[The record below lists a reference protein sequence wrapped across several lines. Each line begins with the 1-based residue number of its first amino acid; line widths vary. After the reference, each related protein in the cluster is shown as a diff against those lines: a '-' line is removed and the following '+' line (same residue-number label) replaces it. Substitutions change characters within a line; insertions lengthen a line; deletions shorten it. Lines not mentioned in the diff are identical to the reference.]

1 MSGGTLI
8 VGAGQ
13 AGVQVAAS
21 LRESGYQDSIT
32 LVGAETH
39 HPYARPPL
47 SKEFLAGHAELKSL
61 ELRTSDFYSVQRI
74 EVLPAERV
82 VEVHLSADGNEGS
95 GTAVTATGRELQFDK
110 LALTTG
116 ARPRR
121 LDLNGAEL
129 EGVCYL
135 RVIEDAHLLRS
146 LLADAQNAVVIG
158 GGFIGLEAASAARS
172 AGKTVTVVEAAE
184 RLVPRSVAP
193 VISEFLLNAHK
204 RRGVEIRLGA
214 QVTALHGVD
223 GHVTAVELGDGT
235 QVPADLVIVGVGIIP
250 RTELAE
256 QIGLDCDRGIVV
268 DTYARTSI
276 PSIVAAGDCTV
287 LPNPLT
293 GEGRYR
299 LESTQN
305 AMSQARIAAA
315 SIMGNLQPHNSV
327 PWFWSDQYDLKLQI
341 AGLTDGYDDH
351 VVRGE
356 PDSESFSVLY
366 YRHGRLLAVDAINR
380 APDYLAVRAALGRRA
395 TINPGPAAN
404 PSVLLKTLIIEDES
418 IPVTQP

>member
-61 ELRTSDFYSVQRI
+61 ELRTSDFYAVQRI

-121 LDLNGAEL
+121 LNLNGAEL

-146 LLADAQNAVVIG
+146 
-158 GGFIGLEAASAARS
+158 
-172 AGKTVTVVEAAE
+172 
-184 RLVPRSVAP
+184 
-193 VISEFLLNAHK
+193 
-204 RRGVEIRLGA
+204 
-214 QVTALHGVD
+214 
-223 GHVTAVELGDGT
+223 
-235 QVPADLVIVGVGIIP
+235 
-250 RTELAE
+250 
-256 QIGLDCDRGIVV
+256 
-268 DTYARTSI
+268 
-276 PSIVAAGDCTV
+276 
-287 LPNPLT
+287 
-293 GEGRYR
+293 
-299 LESTQN
+299 
-305 AMSQARIAAA
+305 
-315 SIMGNLQPHNSV
+315 
-327 PWFWSDQYDLKLQI
+327 
-341 AGLTDGYDDH
+341 
-351 VVRGE
+351 
-356 PDSESFSVLY
+356 
-366 YRHGRLLAVDAINR
+366 
-380 APDYLAVRAALGRRA
+380 
-395 TINPGPAAN
+395 
-404 PSVLLKTLIIEDES
+404 
-418 IPVTQP
+418 

>member
-13 AGVQVAAS
+13 AAVQIAAS
-21 LRESGYQDSIT
+21 LREGGYQDAIT
-32 LVGAETH
+32 LVGAEAH
-39 HPYARPPL
+39 YPYSRPPL
-47 SKEFLAGHAELKSL
+47 SKEFLAGHAELGSL
-61 ELRTSDFYSVQRI
+61 ELRTLDFYKQERI
-74 EVLPAERV
+74 DVLPSERI
-82 VEVHLSADGNEGS
+82 VELQLSTDGEEGS
-95 GTAVTATGRELQFDK
+95 GIALTDSGRELKFDK

-121 LDLNGAEL
+121 LDLSGAKL

-135 RVIEDAHLLRS
+135 RVVEDAHLLRS
-146 LLADAQNAVVIG
+146 SLAGAQNVVVIG

-184 RLVPRSVAP
+184 RLVPRSAAP
-193 VISEFLLNAHK
+193 VISEFLLNAHA

-214 QVTALHGVD
+214 QVRSLRGVD
-223 GHVTAVELGDGT
+223 GHVVAVELGDGT
-235 QVPADLVIVGVGIIP
+235 EVPADLVIVGVGIIP

-256 QIGLDCDRGIVV
+256 QIGLECDRGIVV
-268 DTYARTSI
+268 DSYARTSI

-287 LPNPLT
+287 LPNPVT

-305 AMSQARIAAA
+305 ATSQARIAAA
-315 SIMGNLQPHNSV
+315 SILGDLRPHDTV

-366 YRHGRLLAVDAINR
+366 YRQGRLLAIDAINR
-380 APDYLAVRAALGRRA
+380 AADYLSVRAALGRRA
-395 TINPGPAAN
+395 TIDPRAAADA
-404 PSVLLKTLIIEDES
+404 SVALKNLIVEDES
-418 IPVTQP
+418 VAIP